1 MPKGIKKTTTAT
13 LRADISKQ
21 IAAIKAKEIALAK
34 AKDDY
39 DKKVKQLKADIAEA
53 NAKLKSL
60 RKELEVLIHEEQ
72 KKMMSQMMFNGDLTT
87 EEITKAL
94 NALHTLLYANGDRSE
109 AIKQLQVIAETQENS
124 AIDSLVD
131 ELEQQET

>member
-13 LRADISKQ
+13 LRADINKQ
-21 IAAIKAKEIALAK
+21 MAAIKAKEIALAK

-39 DKKVKQLKADIAEA
+39 DKKVRQLKAEIAEA
-53 NAKLKSL
+53 NAKLKAL

>member
-21 IAAIKAKEIALAK
+21 IAAIKSKEIALAK

-53 NAKLKSL
+53 NARLKAL
-60 RKELEVLIHEEQ
+60 RKELDALIHEEQ
-72 KKMMSQMMFNGDLTT
+72 KKMMSQMMFSGDLTT
-87 EEITKAL
+87 EEITTAI
-94 NALHTLLYANGDRSE
+94 NALQSILHGSNDRSD
-109 AIKQLQVIAETQENS
+109 AIRQLQEIAETQENS

>member
-13 LRADISKQ
+13 LRADINKQ

-39 DKKVKQLKADIAEA
+39 DKKVRQLKADIAEA

-60 RKELEVLIHEEQ
+60 RKELDVLIQEEQ
-72 KKMMSQMMFNGDLTT
+72 KKTMSALMFNGDLTT
-87 EEITKAL
+87 EEITTAI

-109 AIKQLQVIAETQENS
+109 AIKRLQAIAKTQENS

-131 ELEQQET
+131 ELEQQEP

>member
-1 MPKGIKKTTTAT
+1 MPKGIKKTTTTT
-13 LRADISKQ
+13 LRADIEKQ
-21 IAAIKAKEIALAK
+21 MAAIKAKEIALAK

-60 RKELEVLIHEEQ
+60 RKELDVLIHEEQ
-72 KKMMSQMMFNGDLTT
+72 KKMMSQMMFSGDLTT
-87 EEITKAL
+87 EEITTAI

-109 AIKQLQVIAETQENS
+109 AIKQLQAIAETQENC

>member
-13 LRADISKQ
+13 LRADIDKQ

-39 DKKVKQLKADIAEA
+39 DKKVRQLKAEIAEA
-53 NAKLKSL
+53 NARLKAL
-60 RKELEVLIHEEQ
+60 RKELDVLIHEEQ

-109 AIKQLQVIAETQENS
+109 AIKQLQTIAETQENS

>member
-60 RKELEVLIHEEQ
+60 RKELDVLIHEEQ
-72 KKMMSQMMFNGDLTT
+72 KKMMSQMMFSGDLTT
-87 EEITKAL
+87 EEITKAI
-94 NALHTLLYANGDRSE
+94 NALHTILHGSNDRSD
-109 AIKQLQVIAETQENS
+109 AIRQLQEIAEAQENS
-124 AIDSLVD
+124 AITALVD
-131 ELEQQET
+131 ELEEQET

>member
-1 MPKGIKKTTTAT
+1 MPKGIKKTTTTT
-13 LRADISKQ
+13 LLADINKQ
-21 IAAIKAKEIALAK
+21 MAAIKAKEIALAK

-39 DKKVKQLKADIAEA
+39 DKKVRQLKAEITES
-53 NAKLKSL
+53 NARLKSL
-60 RKELEVLIHEEQ
+60 RKELDVLIHEEQ

-109 AIKQLQVIAETQENS
+109 AIKQLQTIAETQENS

-131 ELEQQET
+131 ELEHQET

>member
-13 LRADISKQ
+13 LRADINKQ

-39 DKKVKQLKADIAEA
+39 DRKVRQLKADIAEA
-53 NAKLKSL
+53 NAKLKAL
-60 RKELEVLIHEEQ
+60 RKELDALIHEEQ
-72 KKMMSQMMFNGDLTT
+72 KKMMSQMMFSGDLTT
-87 EEITKAL
+87 EEITTAI

-109 AIKQLQVIAETQENS
+109 AIKQLQAIAETQENS

>member
-1 MPKGIKKTTTAT
+1 MPKGIKKTTTTT
-13 LRADISKQ
+13 LRADIDKQ
-21 IAAIKAKEIALAK
+21 MAAIKAKEIALAK

-39 DKKVKQLKADIAEA
+39 DKKVKQLKAEIAEA
-53 NAKLKSL
+53 NTKLKSL

-87 EEITKAL
+87 EEITKAIH
-94 NALHTLLYANGDRSE
+94 ALHTLLYANGDRSE
-109 AIKQLQVIAETQENS
+109 AIKQLQAIAETQENS

>member
-21 IAAIKAKEIALAK
+21 IAAIKSKEIALAK

-53 NAKLKSL
+53 NARLKAL
-60 RKELEVLIHEEQ
+60 RKELDALIHEEQ
-72 KKMMSQMMFNGDLTT
+72 KKMMSQMMFSGDLTT
-87 EEITKAL
+87 EEITTAI
-94 NALHTLLYANGDRSE
+94 NALHSILHGSNDRSD
-109 AIKQLQVIAETQENS
+109 AIRQLQEIAETQENS

>member
-13 LRADISKQ
+13 LRADIDKQ
-21 IAAIKAKEIALAK
+21 MATIKAKEIALAK

-39 DKKVKQLKADIAEA
+39 DKKVKQLKAEIAEA

-109 AIKQLQVIAETQENS
+109 AIKQLQTIAETQENS

>member
-21 IAAIKAKEIALAK
+21 IAAIKSKEIALAK

-60 RKELEVLIHEEQ
+60 RKELDVLIHEEQ
-72 KKMMSQMMFNGDLTT
+72 KKMMSQMMFSGDLST
-87 EEITKAL
+87 EEITTAI
-94 NALHTLLYANGDRSE
+94 NALHSILHGSSDRSD
-109 AIKQLQVIAETQENS
+109 AIRQLQEIAETQENS

-131 ELEQQET
+131 ELEQQEP

>member
-13 LRADISKQ
+13 LRADINKQ

-39 DKKVKQLKADIAEA
+39 DRKVRQLKADIAEA
-53 NAKLKSL
+53 NARLKAL
-60 RKELEVLIHEEQ
+60 RKELDALIHEEQ
-72 KKMMSQMMFNGDLTT
+72 KKMMSQMMFSGDLTT
-87 EEITKAL
+87 EEITTAI
-94 NALHTLLYANGDRSE
+94 NALHTILYANGDRSE
-109 AIKQLQVIAETQENS
+109 AIKQLQAIAETQENS

>member
-13 LRADISKQ
+13 LRADINKQ
-21 IAAIKAKEIALAK
+21 MAAIKAKEIALAK

-39 DKKVKQLKADIAEA
+39 DKKVRQLKAEIAEA
-53 NAKLKSL
+53 NAKLKTL
-60 RKELEVLIHEEQ
+60 RKELDVLIHEEQ

-109 AIKQLQVIAETQENS
+109 AIKQLQTIAETQENS

>member
-34 AKDDY
+34 AKVDY

-53 NAKLKSL
+53 NTRLKAL
-60 RKELEVLIHEEQ
+60 RKELDALIHEEQ
-72 KKMMSQMMFNGDLTT
+72 KRMMSQMMFSGDLTT
-87 EEITKAL
+87 EEITTAI

-109 AIKQLQVIAETQENS
+109 AIKQLQAIADTQENS

-131 ELEQQET
+131 ELEQQEP

>member
-1 MPKGIKKTTTAT
+1 MPKGIKKTTTTT
-13 LRADISKQ
+13 LRADIDKQ
-21 IAAIKAKEIALAK
+21 MAAINAKEIALAK

-39 DKKVKQLKADIAEA
+39 DKKVKQLKAEIAEA
-53 NAKLKSL
+53 NAKLKAL

>member
-1 MPKGIKKTTTAT
+1 MPKGIKKTTTTT
-13 LRADISKQ
+13 LRADIDKQ
-21 IAAIKAKEIALAK
+21 MAAIKAKEIALAK

-39 DKKVKQLKADIAEA
+39 DKKVKQLKAEIAEA
-53 NAKLKSL
+53 NTKLKSL

-87 EEITKAL
+87 EEITKAIH
-94 NALHTLLYANGDRSE
+94 ALHTLLYANGDRSE
-109 AIKQLQVIAETQENS
+109 AIKQLQAIAETQENS

-131 ELEQQET
+131 ELEQQES

>member
-13 LRADISKQ
+13 LRADINKQ

-39 DKKVKQLKADIAEA
+39 DKKVKQFKADIAEG
-53 NAKLKSL
+53 NARLKAL
-60 RKELEVLIHEEQ
+60 RKELDTLIHEEQ
-72 KKMMSQMMFNGDLTT
+72 KKMMSQMMFSGDLTT
-87 EEITKAL
+87 EEITTAI
-94 NALHTLLYANGDRSE
+94 NALHSILHGSNDRSD
-109 AIKQLQVIAETQENS
+109 AIRQLQEIAETQENS

>member
-13 LRADISKQ
+13 LRADIDKQ
-21 IAAIKAKEIALAK
+21 MAAIKAKEIALAK

-53 NAKLKSL
+53 NARLKAL
-60 RKELEVLIHEEQ
+60 RKELDVLIHEEQ
-72 KKMMSQMMFNGDLTT
+72 KKMMSQMMFSGDLTT
-87 EEITKAL
+87 EEITTAI
-94 NALHTLLYANGDRSE
+94 NALHSILHGSSDRSD
-109 AIKQLQVIAETQENS
+109 AIRQLQEIAETQENS

-131 ELEQQET
+131 ELEQQEP

>member
-13 LRADISKQ
+13 LRADIDKQ
-21 IAAIKAKEIALAK
+21 MAAIKAKEIALAK

-53 NAKLKSL
+53 NARLKAL
-60 RKELEVLIHEEQ
+60 RKELDVLIHEEQ

-131 ELEQQET
+131 ELEQQEP

>member
-1 MPKGIKKTTTAT
+1 MPKGIKKTTTTT
-13 LRADISKQ
+13 LRADIDKQ

-39 DKKVKQLKADIAEA
+39 DKKVRQLKAEIAEA

-60 RKELEVLIHEEQ
+60 RKELSILIQEEQ

-87 EEITKAL
+87 EEITKAI
-94 NALHTLLYANGDRSE
+94 NALHSILHGSSDRSD
-109 AIKQLQVIAETQENS
+109 AIRQLQEIAETQENS

>member
-39 DKKVKQLKADIAEA
+39 DKKVKQFKADIAEG
-53 NAKLKSL
+53 NARLKAL
-60 RKELEVLIHEEQ
+60 RKELDALIHEEQ

-109 AIKQLQVIAETQENS
+109 AIKQLQAIAETQENS

-131 ELEQQET
+131 ELEQQEP

>member
-1 MPKGIKKTTTAT
+1 MH
-13 LRADISKQ
+13 SKQ
-21 IAAIKAKEIALAK
+21 IAAIKSKEISLAK

-39 DKKVKQLKADIAEA
+39 DKKVRQLKAEIAEA
-53 NAKLKSL
+53 NARLKSL
-60 RKELEVLIHEEQ
+60 RKELDALIHEEQ
-72 KKMMSQMMFNGDLTT
+72 KRMMSQMMFNGDLTT
-87 EEITKAL
+87 EEITTAI
-94 NALHTLLYANGDRSE
+94 NAMHTILYANGDRSE

>member
-1 MPKGIKKTTTAT
+1 M
-13 LRADISKQ
+13 
-21 IAAIKAKEIALAK
+21 IKAKKIALAK

-60 RKELEVLIHEEQ
+60 RKELDVLIHEEQ
-72 KKMMSQMMFNGDLTT
+72 KKMMSQMMFSGDLTT
-87 EEITKAL
+87 EEITTAI
-94 NALHTLLYANGDRSE
+94 NALHSILHGSNDRSD
-109 AIKQLQVIAETQENS
+109 AIRQLQEIAETQENS

>member
-39 DKKVKQLKADIAEA
+39 DKKVKQLKVDIAEGNSRLKA
-53 NAKLKSL
+53 MRKDLNA
-60 RKELEVLIHEEQ
+60 LIQEEQ
-72 KKMMSQMMFNGDLTT
+72 KKMMSQMMFSGDLTT
-87 EEITKAL
+87 EEITKAI
-94 NALHTLLYANGDRSE
+94 NALHSILHGSNDRSD
-109 AIKQLQVIAETQENS
+109 AIRQLQEIAETQENS

>member
-13 LRADISKQ
+13 LRADIDKQ
-21 IAAIKAKEIALAK
+21 IAAINAKEIALAK

-39 DKKVKQLKADIAEA
+39 DKKVRQLKAEIAEA
-53 NAKLKSL
+53 NARMKVL
-60 RKELEVLIHEEQ
+60 RKELSILIQEEQ

-94 NALHTLLYANGDRSE
+94 NALHTILYANGDRSE
-109 AIKQLQVIAETQENS
+109 AIKQLQAIAETQENS

>member
-13 LRADISKQ
+13 LRADINKQ

-53 NAKLKSL
+53 NARLKAL
-60 RKELEVLIHEEQ
+60 RKDLNALIQEEQ
-72 KKMMSQMMFNGDLTT
+72 KKMMSQMMFSGDLTT
-87 EEITKAL
+87 EEITTAI
-94 NALHTLLYANGDRSE
+94 NALHSILHGSSDRSD
-109 AIKQLQVIAETQENS
+109 AIRQLQEIAETQENS

>member
-1 MPKGIKKTTTAT
+1 MPKGIKKTTTTT
-13 LRADISKQ
+13 LRADIDKQ
-21 IAAIKAKEIALAK
+21 MNAIKAKEIALAK

-39 DKKVKQLKADIAEA
+39 DKKVRQLKAEIAEA

-60 RKELEVLIHEEQ
+60 RKELSILIQEEQ
-72 KKMMSQMMFNGDLTT
+72 KKMMSQMIFNGDLTT
-87 EEITKAL
+87 EEITTAINAL
-94 NALHTLLYANGDRSE
+94 NTMLRGNGNHAD
-109 AIKQLQVIAETQENS
+109 AIRQLQEIAEAQENS

>member
-39 DKKVKQLKADIAEA
+39 DKKVKQLKAEIAEA

-60 RKELEVLIHEEQ
+60 RKELDVLIHEEQ
-72 KKMMSQMMFNGDLTT
+72 KKMMSQMMFSGDLTT
-87 EEITKAL
+87 EEITTAI

-109 AIKQLQVIAETQENS
+109 AIKQLQTIAETQENS

-131 ELEQQET
+131 ELEQQEM

>member
-13 LRADISKQ
+13 LRADINKQ

-39 DKKVKQLKADIAEA
+39 EKKVKQLKADIAEA
-53 NAKLKSL
+53 NARLKAL
-60 RKELEVLIHEEQ
+60 RKELDALIQEEQ

-109 AIKQLQVIAETQENS
+109 AIKQLQAIAETQENS

>member
-1 MPKGIKKTTTAT
+1 MPKGLKKTTTAT
-13 LRADISKQ
+13 LRADINKQ

-53 NAKLKSL
+53 NARLKAL
-60 RKELEVLIHEEQ
+60 RKELDVLIHEEQ
-72 KKMMSQMMFNGDLTT
+72 KKMMSQMMFSGDLTT
-87 EEITKAL
+87 EEITTAI
-94 NALHTLLYANGDRSE
+94 NALHSILHGSSDRSD
-109 AIKQLQVIAETQENS
+109 AIRQLQEIAETQENS

>member
-1 MPKGIKKTTTAT
+1 MPKGIKKTTTTT
-13 LRADISKQ
+13 LRADINKQ
-21 IAAIKAKEIALAK
+21 MAAIKAKEIALAK

-39 DKKVKQLKADIAEA
+39 DKKVKQLKAEIAEA
-53 NAKLKSL
+53 NTKLKSL

-109 AIKQLQVIAETQENS
+109 AIKQLQAIAEIQENS

-131 ELEQQET
+131 ELEQQER

>member
-13 LRADISKQ
+13 LRADIDKQ

-39 DKKVKQLKADIAEA
+39 DKKVRQLKAEITEA
-53 NAKLKSL
+53 NARLKSL
-60 RKELEVLIHEEQ
+60 RKELDVLIHEEQ

-109 AIKQLQVIAETQENS
+109 AIKQLQAIAETQENS

-131 ELEQQET
+131 EMEQQET

>member
-13 LRADISKQ
+13 LRADINKQ

-60 RKELEVLIHEEQ
+60 RKKLDVLIHEEQ
-72 KKMMSQMMFNGDLTT
+72 KKMMSQMMFSGDLTT
-87 EEITKAL
+87 EEITTAI

-109 AIKQLQVIAETQENS
+109 AIKQLQAIAETQENS

>member
-1 MPKGIKKTTTAT
+1 MPKGIKKATTAT
-13 LRADISKQ
+13 LRADIDKQ
-21 IAAIKAKEIALAK
+21 IAAIKEKEIALAK

-39 DKKVKQLKADIAEA
+39 DKKVRQLKADIAEA
-53 NAKLKSL
+53 NARLKAL
-60 RKELEVLIHEEQ
+60 RKELDALIHEEQ

-87 EEITKAL
+87 EEITKAIH
-94 NALHTLLYANGDRSE
+94 ALHTLLYANGDRSE
-109 AIKQLQVIAETQENS
+109 AIKQLQAIAETQENS

>member
-39 DKKVKQLKADIAEA
+39 DKKVKQLKADIAEG
-53 NAKLKSL
+53 NARLKAM
-60 RKELEVLIHEEQ
+60 RKDLNALIQDEQ
-72 KKMMSQMMFNGDLTT
+72 KKMMSQMMFSGDLTT
-87 EEITKAL
+87 EEITKAI
-94 NALHTLLYANGDRSE
+94 NAMHSILHGSNDRSD
-109 AIKQLQVIAETQENS
+109 AIRQLQEIAETQENS